1 MSKEK
6 KGRGR
11 RFSCWGTSNEETVC
25 FSDRTSH
32 AESKRYKKIRTDK

>member
-1 MSKEK
+1 MSNEK
-6 KGRGR
+6 KGGGG